1 MARIIARIACFS
13 PKYKFQKKKIS
24 DFHLDI
30 VDLEK
35 RKKNSQENKMA
46 NSEIDLESV
55 RQDYLAS
62 LQDLTFNS
70 KPIITNLTIIAQEN
84 INAARAIV
92 QAIEEQIR
100 TVSILFAMFGMLS
113 K

>member
-1 MARIIARIACFS
+1 MFFRPNINF
-13 PKYKFQKKKIS
+13 KKKKKKIT

-35 RKKNSQENKMA
+35 EKKSTQENNMA

-100 TVSILFAMFGMLS
+100 TVSILFVMFGMLS

>member
-1 MARIIARIACFS
+1 
-13 PKYKFQKKKIS
+13 
-24 DFHLDI
+24 
-30 VDLEK
+30 
-35 RKKNSQENKMA
+35 MA
-46 NSEIDLESV
+46 NSELDLESV

-100 TVSILFAMFGMLS
+100 TVSIYL
-113 K
+113 